1 MYYEHFH
8 LKEHPFRLT
17 SDGRFF
23 YEGPEQA
30 HALSMLEYALI
41 KKQGIMLLTGQA
53 GCGKT
58 MLLEHFLSRIDKT
71 YPVLRFTDGAL
82 PELEFLLNLAQYLE
96 LNVEGQGR
104 RRLLESIRGGIHAYQ
119 QQGKNV
125 IIVVDDAHT
134 YEPAV
139 LADLAEFG
147 QPAKEVTGS
156 CTIYLVGSDKLTE
169 FFQQPEIPT
178 PGTAYKLKPLQE
190 NEIRQYIMHRLAVAG
205 AKHTVAIDSDVY
217 AAIQTY
223 TGGCPRQINIMVD
236 HLLTNAYLADE
247 STISQR
253 ILEAAIKE
261 LQWVPHGLVN
271 AEDDSDEVESAFL
284 TEKRESYMIIITMNQ
299 QVQSEYSVHKKRIN
313 IGRHRSNDIRI
324 DDPLISRLHAQIF
337 RQGRIY
343 YIRDMESKNGTYIDD
358 KRIDIAPLRENT
370 QVRLG
375 GCTLTFIRQAKAV
388 HSAA

>member
-41 KKQGIMLLTGQA
+41 KKQGVMLLTGQV

-71 YPVLRFTDGAL
+71 YPVLRFTDGAV
-82 PELEFLLNLAQYLE
+82 PELEFLLTLAQHLE
-96 LNVEGQGR
+96 LDVEGLGR
-104 RRLLESIRGGIHAYQ
+104 RRLLESIKNGIQ
-119 QQGKNV
+119 NKLQQGQKV

-139 LADLAEFG
+139 LADLADFG
-147 QPAKEVTGS
+147 QFSKDVPGS
-156 CTIYLVGSDKLTE
+156 CTIYLIGTEKLTE
-169 FFQQPEIPT
+169 FFQQPKMPA
-178 PGTAYKLKPLQE
+178 PGSAYKLKSLQE
-190 NEIRQYIMHRLAVAG
+190 NEISQYIMHRLNTAG
-205 AKHTVAIDSDVY
+205 PHHTVAIDSDVF

-247 STISQR
+247 SSINHR

-261 LQWVPHGLVN
+261 LQWVPHGLIDT
-271 AEDDSDEVESAFL
+271 EDDDDEVDSAFK
-284 TEKRESYMIIITMNQ
+284 TDRRESYMIIITINQ
-299 QVQSEYSVHKKRIN
+299 QVKSEFYIQKKRIN

-358 KRIDIAPLRENT
+358 KRIDIAPLRVDT
-370 QVRLG
+370 QVRVG
-375 GCTLTFIRQAKAV
+375 NCTLTFVRQSKDV
-388 HSAA
+388 HSTG

>member
-1 MYYEHFH
+1 MYYDHFH

-17 SDGRFF
+17 CDGRFF

-41 KKQGIMLLTGQA
+41 KKHGVMLLSGQA

-58 MLLEHFLSRIDKT
+58 MLLEHFLERIDKT
-71 YPVLRFTDGAL
+71 YPLLRFADGAV
-82 PELEFLLNLAQYLE
+82 PELEFLLMMAQHLE
-96 LNVEGQGR
+96 LDVEGQGR
-104 RRLLESIRGGIHAYQ
+104 RRLLESITLGIQNYQ
-119 QQGKNV
+119 QQGKKLV
-125 IIVVDDAHT
+125 IVVDDAHT

-139 LADLAEFG
+139 LADLAMFG
-147 QPAKEVTGS
+147 HVTKEAPGS
-156 CTIYLVGSDKLTE
+156 CTIYLVGSEKLVE
-169 FFQQPEIPT
+169 FFEQPDVPA
-178 PGTAYKLKPLQE
+178 PGSMYKLKPLQE
-190 NEIRQYIMHRLAVAG
+190 NEIRQYIMHRLAIAG
-205 AKHTVAIDSDVY
+205 PQHTVAIDADVF

-247 STISQR
+247 SSINHK
-253 ILEAAIKE
+253 ILDAAIKE
-261 LQWVPHGLVN
+261 LQWVPHGLIN
-271 AEDDSDEVESAFL
+271 TTDDSEEVESAFL
-284 TEKRESYMIIITMNQ
+284 SERRRSYMIIITMNQ
-299 QVQSEYSVHKKRIN
+299 QVKSEYSVRKKRIN

-337 RQGRIY
+337 RQGRIF

-370 QVRLG
+370 EVHLG
-375 GCTLTFIRQAKAV
+375 SCTLMFIRQTKDV